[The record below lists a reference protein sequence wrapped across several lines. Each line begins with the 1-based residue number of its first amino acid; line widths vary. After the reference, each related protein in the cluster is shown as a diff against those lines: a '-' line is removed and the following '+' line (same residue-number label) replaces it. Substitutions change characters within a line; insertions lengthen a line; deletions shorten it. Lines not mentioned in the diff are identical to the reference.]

1 MSSVIISPE
10 FEELKNETEKLR
22 TELSML
28 MLERDELC
36 VVECK
41 NIEITYML
49 KLGLLSI
56 KFLKHN
62 ALFAIKARCQ
72 TDTSKEKPSIVIF
85 Q

>member
-1 MSSVIISPE
+1 MSSVIIFPE

-41 NIEITYML
+41 NIEIAYML
-49 KLGLLSI
+49 KLDPLEYKVFETQCS
-56 KFLKHN
+56 FLR
-62 ALFAIKARCQ
+62 LRRKAEQIQAKKNRQ
-72 TDTSKEKPSIVIF
+72 L
-85 Q
+85 